1 MKLTGYN
8 LGVFYRVRIMNLVV
22 ERKIITSKKLSKIR
36 MLVLDV
42 DGVLTDGKIIISNN
56 RDESKHFNVKDGLGI
71 KLIQQAGIKVVI
83 ITGKSSRIVTIR
95 CSRLGIKDILQNQ
108 KNKLVAFQQLK
119 QNYQLNRNDIC
130 YIGDDLPDLA
140 VMKQSGFSAA
150 PQDAIKYIKS
160 AADYICNKKSGQG
173 AVREVCDL
181 LLSAKGLLHK
191 IINDYMELGEVQ
203 KN

>member
-1 MKLTGYN
+1 
-8 LGVFYRVRIMNLVV
+8 MNSVV
-22 ERKIITSKKLSKIR
+22 KRKIIISKKLYNIR
-36 MLVLDV
+36 MLVLDI

-56 RDESKHFNVKDGLGI
+56 DEAKHFNVKDGLGL

-95 CSRLGIKDILQNQ
+95 CSQLGIKNILQDQ
-108 KNKLVAFQQLK
+108 KNKLVAFQQLQ
-119 QNYQLNRNDIC
+119 QNYHLNQNDIG

-140 VMKQSGFSAA
+140 VMKKSGFSAA
-150 PQDAIKYIKS
+150 PQDAIEYIKNT
-160 AADYICNKKSGQG
+160 ADYICKNKSGQG

-181 LLSAKGLLHK
+181 LLSSKGLLHK
-191 IINDYMELGEVQ
+191 IINDYMKLGEAQ